1 MQLRGAIPH
10 VLFSVQA
17 AGPPPA
23 KCPLTMEKMARDHT
37 DGQVDV
43 QIILWDVNVG
53 TLIAT
58 DQNAVKIQCAAAFF
72 LSQGKG
78 D

>member
-10 VLFSVQA
+10 VLFSIQA

-23 KCPLTMEKMARDHT
+23 KCPPTTEKMARDHT

-43 QIILWDVNVG
+43 QIILWLLTGDANVG
-53 TLIAT
+53 TSIAT
-58 DQNAVKIQCAAAFF
+58 DKT
-72 LSQGKG
+72 L
-78 D
+78 

>member
-1 MQLRGAIPH
+1 MQLQGAIPH
-10 VLFSVQA
+10 VLFSIQA

-37 DGQVDV
+37 DGHVDV
-43 QIILWDVNVG
+43 QIILWLLTWDVNVG

-58 DQNAVKIQCAAAFF
+58 DKT
-72 LSQGKG
+72 L
-78 D
+78 